1 MFRKL
6 FEAFFGE
13 AKSVDVS
20 AWDEQGRGSKAL
32 CYIRTAQR
40 KKLASGALALA
51 RTKNVSNLSDWLDK
65 YHAQVT
71 EKIEIMEL
79 WRPRQDS
86 NLQPAP

>member
-51 RTKNVSNLSDWLDK
+51 RTKTSPTFPIGWTNTMLK
-65 YHAQVT
+65 
-71 EKIEIMEL
+71 
-79 WRPRQDS
+79 
-86 NLQPAP
+86 

>member
-1 MFRKL
+1 
-6 FEAFFGE
+6 
-13 AKSVDVS
+13 
-20 AWDEQGRGSKAL
+20 
-32 CYIRTAQR
+32 
-40 KKLASGALALA
+40 
-51 RTKNVSNLSDWLDK
+51 LDK